1 MTAMEREQWRRDH
14 ASVCEQNYEG
24 SSKAMEKEAA
34 VRMWSR
40 SIRKNGMRYVRM
52 LSDGDSVAY
61 KAVKDANLYQVE
73 KLECLNHCDKRM
85 GTALRKKA
93 KECKLGGRHGA
104 LTANACS
111 ILQSYYRNAITHNL
125 GDAAKMREAVWA
137 TFYHCSSTD
146 GHPQHQHCPQGP
158 DSWCFFNKAIA
169 NNVQPPT
176 HRDNIRTPLSA
187 QVSTSIRPIYE
198 RMSDLSLLNRIKHG
212 RTQNANECLNGQ
224 IWARCPKTVHV
235 GATRIRSAV
244 ASAISQFNQGSGHL
258 SQVMKHVG
266 ATPSADL
273 QGYQARQN
281 LKRFAQADVDLEPAT
296 KRSRKEHKRAA
307 KTSKRGQE
315 RQEWQTYGSGMV

>member
-1 MTAMEREQWRRDH
+1 
-14 ASVCEQNYEG
+14 
-24 SSKAMEKEAA
+24 MEKEAA

-85 GTALRKKA
+85 DTALRKKA
-93 KECKLGGRHGA
+93 KECKLGGRRHGA

-111 ILQSYYRNAITHNL
+111 ILQSYYRSAITHNL

-137 TFYHCSSTD
+137 TFYHCYSTD

-176 HRDNIRTPLSA
+176 HKDNIRTPLSA

-244 ASAISQFNQGSGHL
+244 ASAISKFNKSYGHL
-258 SQVMKHVG
+258 SQVMKHLG

-315 RQEWQTYGSGMV
+315 RQEGQTYGSGMV

>member
-1 MTAMEREQWRRDH
+1 
-14 ASVCEQNYEG
+14 
-24 SSKAMEKEAA
+24 MEKEAA

-61 KAVKDANLYQVE
+61 KAVKDANLYQVD

-93 KECKLGGRHGA
+93 KECKLGGRRHGA

-111 ILQSYYRNAITHNL
+111 ILQSYYRSAITHNL

-137 TFYHCSSTD
+137 TFYHCYSTD
-146 GHPQHQHCPQGP
+146 GHPQYQHCPQGP

-169 NNVQPPT
+169 NNVHPPT
-176 HRDNIRTPLSA
+176 HKDNIRTPLSA
-187 QVSTSIRPIYE
+187 QV
-198 RMSDLSLLNRIKHG
+198 
-212 RTQNANECLNGQ
+212 
-224 IWARCPKTVHV
+224 
-235 GATRIRSAV
+235 
-244 ASAISQFNQGSGHL
+244 
-258 SQVMKHVG
+258 MKHLG

-315 RQEWQTYGSGMV
+315 RQEGQTYGSGMV